1 MMLRTAATGRIER
14 DNMNRRCANRS
25 HSGFTVVELMVVV
38 AILAIVATLAAPSFS
53 EAILNGRLTSLANN
67 FLVSAQLARSEAIK
81 QNAAATLCRSA
92 DGATCATSG
101 TWSQGWIV
109 TVGGTV
115 IRIEPALPTDFSLA
129 WTTNFDFQPGG
140 DVVAASASLP
150 VTLKLCRIPPS
161 SSGQDRQIRIT
172 GTGRT
177 SITRTATGTCP

>member
-1 MMLRTAATGRIER
+1 
-14 DNMNRRCANRS
+14 MNRRGANRS
-25 HSGFTVVELMVVV
+25 HSGFTVLELMVVV
-38 AILAIVATLAAPSFS
+38 SILAILATLAAPSFS

-81 QNAAATLCRSA
+81 QNTVVRLCRSA

-101 TWSQGWIV
+101 TWAQGWV
-109 TVGGTV
+109 VVAVVDGTV
-115 IRIEPALPTDFSLA
+115 FRIEPALPTDFSLA

-140 DVVAASASLP
+140 DVVATAALP

-177 SITRTATGTCP
+177 SIARTSTGTCP